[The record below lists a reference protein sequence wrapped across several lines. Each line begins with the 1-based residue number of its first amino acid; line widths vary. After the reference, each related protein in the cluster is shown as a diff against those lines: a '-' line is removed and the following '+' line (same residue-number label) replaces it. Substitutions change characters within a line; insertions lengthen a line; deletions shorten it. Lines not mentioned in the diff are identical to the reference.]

1 MATYKTLS
9 SKLNWADGLPEA
21 ATTMIVA
28 GGLEADGSV
37 IIPHL
42 INSVFERQ
50 GQVILLSFRHPFN
63 HYLHIMRKMGV
74 NVSKHKLQFVNGLVE
89 ADLSNLPP
97 ATQPHFTLGA
107 DWADFYGWLKDQSP
121 SLLIIDGLC
130 SLLDLGHN
138 VKRVMS
144 FFTACQQI
152 VEDWSVRSD
161 GGYTGFVANILLDE
175 FTELLAKSLIRKSH
189 YFFNFEDLES
199 GASTDVSGQLTAI
212 PGHLHCQIQNG
223 SSKFR
228 PALLHYKVTD
238 TTVQFFSPG
247 QSSTIL

>member
-9 SKLNWADGLPEA
+9 SKLNWANGLPEA
-21 ATTMIVA
+21 STTMIVA

-37 IIPHL
+37 MIPHL
-42 INSVFERQ
+42 VNSVFERQ

-74 NVSKHKLQFVNGLVE
+74 NASKHKLQFVNGLVE
-89 ADLSNLPP
+89 TDLSSLPP
-97 ATQPHFTLGA
+97 ATRPHFTLSA
-107 DWADFYGWLKDQSP
+107 DWQEFYSWLNAQPP

-130 SLLDLGHN
+130 SLLDLGHD
-138 VKRVMS
+138 VKTVMS

-152 VEDWSVRSD
+152 VGDWSVRAG
-161 GGYTGFVANILLDE
+161 GGYAGLVANMLLDE
-175 FTELLAKSLIRKSH
+175 FTELLAKSLIRRSH

-212 PGHLHCQIQNG
+212 PGHLHCQIQNSG
-223 SSKFR
+223 NKFK
-228 PALLHYKVTD
+228 PALLHYKVAD

>member
-9 SKLNWADGLPEA
+9 SKLNLTNGLPEVS
-21 ATTMIVA
+21 TTMIVA
-28 GGLEADGSV
+28 GGLEADGIV
-37 IIPHL
+37 MIPHL
-42 INSVFERQ
+42 INNVFEKQ
-50 GQVILLSFRHPFN
+50 GSVILLSFKHPFN

-74 NVSKHKLQFVNGLVE
+74 NASRHKLQFVNGLVE
-89 ADLSNLPP
+89 TDLSSLPP
-97 ATQPHFTLGA
+97 TTRPHFTLGA
-107 DWADFYGWLKDQSP
+107 DWTEFYSWLKSQPP

-130 SLLDLGHN
+130 SLLDLGHD
-138 VKRVMS
+138 VKVVMS

-152 VEDWSVRSD
+152 VENWQVRSD
-161 GGYTGFVANILLDE
+161 DGYAGLVANMLLDE
-175 FTELLAKSLIRKSH
+175 FTELLARSLIRRSH

-212 PGHLHCQIQNG
+212 PGHLHCQIQSG
-223 SSKFR
+223 SSKFK